1 MLKGLRFA
9 KRGVQQHARAGSAMH
24 AYTAVTQLS
33 LSPPSAQGT
42 STVGVVP
49 VPSASMMMMFSR
61 RTFATAPHTRAKPSA
76 PTPSSGGFFDATAS
90 EAFTNRWLMV
100 IPAFASHLCLGA
112 PFAWSLMAD
121 VATREIGLLAPAA
134 ADWTLM
140 ETAFPLS
147 LVFVFHGLG
156 ATFFG
161 KWQLQVGPRTA
172 LAAASVA
179 FGGGLMVGAA
189 GIHYHS
195 LPLLYAGYGV
205 MGGTGV
211 GLGYTPP
218 VQTLM
223 QWFPD
228 KVCASFLGHRL
239 SVLISHVLA
248 FLL

>member
-1 MLKGLRFA
+1 L
-9 KRGVQQHARAGSAMH
+9 H
-24 AYTAVTQLS
+24 AYTAVA
-33 LSPPSAQGT
+33 LSPATPPVAGKTTPPTLLLPVTTTMVPHPLPPS
-42 STVGVVP
+42 
-49 VPSASMMMMFSR
+49 SAAMMMFSR
-61 RTFATAPHTRAKPSA
+61 RMLTTAPHTRAKPPA
-76 PTPSSGGFFDATAS
+76 PTPSSGGFFDSTAS
-90 EAFTNRWLMV
+90 ETFTNRWLMV
-100 IPAFASHLCLGA
+100 IPAFATHLCLGA
-112 PFAWSLMAD
+112 PYAWSLMAD
-121 VATREIGLLAPAA
+121 VATREIGLVAPAA

-147 LVFVFHGLG
+147 LIFVFHGLG
-156 ATFFG
+156 ATLFG
-161 KWQLQVGPRTA
+161 KWQLQVGPRVA

-179 FGGGLMVGAA
+179 FGGGMILGAA

-228 KVCASFLGHRL
+228 KVCDLFLKGGDI
-239 SVLISHVLA
+239 VTCCALA
-248 FLL
+248 DVPRVFPSPPPG